1 MKLFIQTLGCA
12 MNERDSAH
20 MIAELRDK
28 KHYTLTNDIKQAD
41 LILINTCSVREKPE
55 KKLFSEKKKQGQ
67 KSVFVVAQ
75 PVIWVRKLSKKL
87 QV

>member
-20 MIAELRDK
+20 MIAELQDK
-28 KHYTLTNDIKQAD
+28 LNYTLTQDSKEAD

-55 KKLFSEKKKQGQ
+55 KNFFRRLEHLPKRKK
-67 KSVFVVAQ
+67 
-75 PVIWVRKLSKKL
+75 
-87 QV
+87 